1 MVRLNKNQQ
10 SFINMKSTKIE
21 IKLGM
26 PELPMVNVVVSE
38 PRGSEVWDNTSESGV
53 NECPHVSINRRRK
66 RTECCGS
73 VILRVIRML
82 GDIWRECIGCGLRE
96 EAGK

>member
-1 MVRLNKNQQ
+1 
-10 SFINMKSTKIE
+10 MKSTKIE

-26 PELPMVNVVVSE
+26 PELPTGSAMVSE
-38 PRGSEVWDNTSESGV
+38 PRGPEVCGDTSESWKLS
-53 NECPHVSINRRRK
+53 CPHVSINGRKK

-73 VILRVIRML
+73 YILRVIKML

-96 EAGK
+96 ETGK